1 MVLGVRMGELLK
13 NEKSGK
19 KIVVKFGGSSLAD
32 HEKLSKSVTTVAD
45 ETAKG
50 TRIAVVVSAMGKTTD
65 VLMNTVKNTSNGKVE
80 KCELDDILSMGERT
94 SVRIFAAALR
104 TNGVQSCYLDPL
116 DDRWPI
122 ITDAAFSNANPLLKE
137 CTTRIQKHILP
148 IVENGTVPVIAGFIG
163 KTLDNK
169 ITTLGRGGSDTTA
182 FILAEAL
189 QANEVALVTDAD
201 GIMSGDPKIIT
212 NPKQLPEIDV
222 NTLVGLADSGA
233 KFIHSKALKYK
244 PQSIPVKVIN
254 HAHGDLSQKG
264 TLITGA
270 LATELDVEIKHPSP
284 VTEITIV
291 GNKVSEKPKIILNL
305 LETVEAHT
313 TLLGMSMNPN
323 SVILYVAQQ
332 ENTDKLFNQIHNITL
347 NNPET
352 IAMAAKK
359 DLAFLKTSGVG
370 LEETHGLIG
379 KISENLRV
387 NQINIYGILTIT
399 SSILLFTE
407 WSEREKALQLI
418 RRSLKE
424 NPTEKTK
431 QEKSEKP

>member
-1 MVLGVRMGELLK
+1 MK
-13 NEKSGK
+13 SEKSGK

-32 HEKLSKSVTTVAD
+32 PTKLSKAVAAVAN

-50 TRIAVVVSAMGKTTD
+50 TRIVVVVSAMGKTTD
-65 VLMNTVKNTSNGKVE
+65 ILMTTVKSTSNGKLE
-80 KCELDDILSMGERT
+80 KRELDDILSMGERT

-116 DDRWPI
+116 DDKWPI
-122 ITDAAFSNANPLLKE
+122 ITDAAFSNANPLLEE
-137 CTTRIQKHILP
+137 CKKRTQEHVLP
-148 IVENGTVPVIAGFIG
+148 IVEKGIVPVIAGFVG
-163 KTLDNK
+163 RTADGK

-189 QANEVALVTDAD
+189 KADEVVLVTDAD
-201 GIMSGDPKIIT
+201 GIMSGDPKIVS
-212 NPKQLPEIDV
+212 NPKRLSEIDV
-222 NTLVGLADSGA
+222 STLVGLADSGA

-254 HAHGDLSQKG
+254 HAHSDLSQKG

-270 LATELDVEIKHPSP
+270 LATELDVEIAHPSP
-284 VTEITIV
+284 VAEITIV
-291 GNKVSEKPKIILNL
+291 GNRVSENPHIIL
-305 LETVEAHT
+305 EMVEKTAQT
-313 TLLGMSMNPN
+313 SLLGMSMNAN
-323 SVILYVAQQ
+323 SVILYVSQ
-332 ENTDKLFNQIHNITL
+332 EKNIDTLFNQIHNITL

-352 IAMAAKK
+352 IAMAVKK

-379 KISENLRV
+379 KISETLRI
-387 NQINIYGILTIT
+387 NEMNIYGILTIT
-399 SSILLFTE
+399 SSILLFVD

-418 RRSLKE
+418 RNSLRSH
-424 NPTEKTK
+424 
-431 QEKSEKP
+431 